1 MADGT
6 DRDVVELLPVLARYA
21 RVLTR
26 DEHASEDL
34 LHDALLRAYERSATF
49 RPDGSLRAWLL
60 SIIHNV
66 FISRIRRE
74 RVAAE
79 SIGRLAALTVESMPP
94 SQETTAYFSEI
105 ARRFDALPE
114 GQRAALSLIAVEGMS
129 YREAADALGVPVG
142 TVMSRL
148 ARARASLRDSTVN
161 TNRPGLKIVGKQD
174 G

>member
-1 MADGT
+1 
-6 DRDVVELLPVLARYA
+6 
-21 RVLTR
+21 
-26 DEHASEDL
+26 
-34 LHDALLRAYERSATF
+34 
-49 RPDGSLRAWLL
+49 
-60 SIIHNV
+60 
-66 FISRIRRE
+66 
-74 RVAAE
+74 
-79 SIGRLAALTVESMPP
+79 MPP

-105 ARRFDALPE
+105 AGRFDALPE